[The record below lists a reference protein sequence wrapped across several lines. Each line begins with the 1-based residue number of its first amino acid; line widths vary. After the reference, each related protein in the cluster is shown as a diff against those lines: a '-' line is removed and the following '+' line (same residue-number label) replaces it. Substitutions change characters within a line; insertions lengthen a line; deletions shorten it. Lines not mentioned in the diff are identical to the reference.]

1 MDTNPDKRTQR
12 QASLLAHALKKTSR
26 ESFWLGA
33 VLGLLVGLAGGAAVA
48 YHTIDRVVVVT
59 LDQGVEI

>member
-1 MDTNPDKRTQR
+1 M
-12 QASLLAHALKKTSR
+12 LAHALKKTSR